1 MDVETKNNDHNLD
14 DSIENRSTVSTRS
27 KRRSFIAEVKTNNS
41 VIERNDTIDPL
52 IQSEDNFTIINDVEN
67 DYNDYGL
74 ITRRRRFGGAS
85 ASPGSPAGHCNC
97 IDFDNSSVVLLH
109 CKPIVLISQAVLSC
123 LTLLLTR
130 PLIPD

>member
-1 MDVETKNNDHNLD
+1 M
-14 DSIENRSTVSTRS
+14 STVGRDEKYLYFGLESRYS
-27 KRRSFIAEVKTNNS
+27 DLES
-41 VIERNDTIDPL
+41 VINKVHQLHGRDN
-52 IQSEDNFTIINDVEN
+52 SESHQQHFTLEIECMPGISDRAVK
-67 DYNDYGL
+67 L